1 MHTYVSMC
9 GICDVQ
15 NEEVNGHY
23 KNTEF
28 KCADVTALDLKIPE
42 ASADIVFSNWLL
54 MYLSDHEVETTPIP
68 PPLSLCLSL
77 VETLCASNC
86 VLPIDWLPISPLIH
100 NGEV

>member
-1 MHTYVSMC
+1 MRTYLSMC

-54 MYLSDHEVETTPIP
+54 MYLSDDEVETTPIP
-68 PPLSLCLSL
+68 PPPSLCVCVSL
-77 VETLCASNC
+77 WLKHY
-86 VLPIDWLPISPLIH
+86 VLQTVCFLLTGNQSVL
-100 NGEV
+100 